1 MSLNMNQKRRL
12 LESIEYIDDAMIS
25 DTMSRVRTDA
35 VTVGMPSKGK
45 RHIIWI
51 KQVSV
56 LAACALL
63 LGAIIPVIS
72 FVSKNTNPFGGF
84 GAGANPGV
92 EETDPKPEV
101 TEALETD
108 PPETEPEETEFVP
121 DEHGT
126 PGLLYEINEDGK
138 SASFIGWG
146 DCTDEKVYVASVY
159 EGLPVTQMVYV
170 EREVANFNDQ
180 KSGEDNVSVKH
191 IIISDTVEYVE
202 SEALNMCTN
211 LESVHFGASVSE
223 IKGSIYYN
231 NDRGRNFNRITVSPE
246 NKFYTEKGNCLIR
259 IKDKVLLCGFANS
272 TIPDDGSVEIIGT
285 VAFFNKPGLTKVVVP
300 EGVIRIMGTA
310 FGENDELVSVSL
322 PSTIKTI
329 FVSFCDL
336 PILTEFKYAGTVKQ
350 WNALMKTCDGW
361 IRDTSLTQVT
371 CSDGVVE
378 LKFDSHGELIDMVNM
393 VDLSLIAIENID
405 LSASTEVGVE
415 LAYESDDFIIFY
427 GSIGLFGYDLNK
439 KEIIFAVDL
448 MKAVGIEGSIQGSR
462 GTSVEVST
470 DGKKIIISDYDVERN
485 VRHKTC
491 YIDVP
496 TLTYTISDYKPLD
509 KTFERDSAKGYIYP
523 GVKVGQ
529 VKYIID
535 SKEWIIF
542 DK

>member
-1 MSLNMNQKRRL
+1 MRQQSKAVILAFGHRKGIVIRSRIDIDATAANQAHHIVVDAIQICIDIIEQRFKRIRL
-12 LESIEYIDDAMIS
+12 CPVTAIFAALHCMCQ
-25 DTMSRVRTDA
+25 RVRIID
-35 VTVGMPSKGK
+35 VMFM
-45 RHIIWI
+45 REHI
-51 KQVSV
+51 
-56 LAACALL
+56 
-63 LGAIIPVIS
+63 AIV
-72 FVSKNTNPFGGF
+72 PFGGF

-92 EETDPKPEV
+92 EETEPKIE
-101 TEALETD
+101 TTAALEETVA
-108 PPETEPEETEFVP
+108 PTTEPEETEFVP

-300 EGVIRIMGTA
+300 EGVIRIMNTA
-310 FGENDELVSVSL
+310 FGENN
-322 PSTIKTI
+322 P
-329 FVSFCDL
+329 
-336 PILTEFKYAGTVKQ
+336 
-350 WNALMKTCDGW
+350 GW
-361 IRDTSLTQVT
+361 
-371 CSDGVVE
+371 
-378 LKFDSHGELIDMVNM
+378 
-393 VDLSLIAIENID
+393 
-405 LSASTEVGVE
+405 
-415 LAYESDDFIIFY
+415 
-427 GSIGLFGYDLNK
+427 
-439 KEIIFAVDL
+439 
-448 MKAVGIEGSIQGSR
+448 
-462 GTSVEVST
+462 
-470 DGKKIIISDYDVERN
+470 
-485 VRHKTC
+485 
-491 YIDVP
+491 
-496 TLTYTISDYKPLD
+496 
-509 KTFERDSAKGYIYP
+509 
-523 GVKVGQ
+523 
-529 VKYIID
+529 
-535 SKEWIIF
+535 
-542 DK
+542 

>member
-1 MSLNMNQKRRL
+1 MSLNMNEKRRL
-12 LESIEYIDDAMIS
+12 IESIEYIDDSVIS
-25 DTMSRVRTDA
+25 DTMSRVKTDS
-35 VTVGMPSKGK
+35 VLMSMPTKGK
-45 RHIIWI
+45 KHIIWV
-51 KQVSV
+51 KQVAV

-72 FVSKNTNPFGGF
+72 FVSRNMNLSGNF

-92 EETDPKPEV
+92 EETEDKIE
-101 TEALETD
+101 TTAALEETE
-108 PPETEPEETEFVP
+108 PPVTEPEETEFVP

-126 PGLLYEINEDGK
+126 PGLRYMINEDGMT
-138 SASFIGWG
+138 ASFIGWG

-170 EREVANFNDQ
+170 ERDVANFNDQ
-180 KSGEDNVSVKH
+180 KSGEDNVYVKH

-285 VAFFNKPGLTKVVVP
+285 VAFFNKPGLKSVVVP
-300 EGVIRIMGTA
+300 EGVIRIMNTA

-336 PILTEFKYAGTVKQ
+336 PVLTEFKFAGTAQQ
-350 WNALMKTCDGW
+350 WTNMSKDWGDW
-361 IRDTSLTQVT
+361 IRDTSLTKVT

-378 LKFDSHGELIDMVNM
+378 LKFDSRGDLVN
-393 VDLSLIAIENID
+393 
-405 LSASTEVGVE
+405 
-415 LAYESDDFIIFY
+415 
-427 GSIGLFGYDLNK
+427 
-439 KEIIFAVDL
+439 
-448 MKAVGIEGSIQGSR
+448 
-462 GTSVEVST
+462 
-470 DGKKIIISDYDVERN
+470 
-485 VRHKTC
+485 
-491 YIDVP
+491 
-496 TLTYTISDYKPLD
+496 
-509 KTFERDSAKGYIYP
+509 
-523 GVKVGQ
+523 
-529 VKYIID
+529 
-535 SKEWIIF
+535 
-542 DK
+542 

>member
-25 DTMSRVRTDA
+25 DTMSRVKTDA
-35 VTVGMPSKGK
+35 VTAGMPTKGK
-45 RHIIWI
+45 KHVIWI

-63 LGAIIPVIS
+63 LGAIIPVVS

-92 EETDPKPEV
+92 EETEPNVE
-101 TEALETD
+101 TTAALEETVA
-108 PPETEPEETEFVP
+108 PTTEPEETEFVP

-126 PGLLYEINEDGK
+126 PGLLYEINKDGK
-138 SASFIGWG
+138 TASFIGWG

-180 KSGEDNVSVKH
+180 KSGEDNVYVKH

-231 NDRGRNFNRITVSPE
+231 RDRGRNFNRITVSTE
-246 NKFYTEKGNCLIR
+246 NQYYTEKGNCLIR

-272 TIPDDGSVEIIGT
+272 VIPDDGSVEIIGT
-285 VAFFNKPGLTKVVVP
+285 VAFFNKPGLKSVVVP
-300 EGVIRIMGTA
+300 EGVIRIMNTA

-336 PILTEFKYAGTVKQ
+336 PALTEFKYAGTVKQ
-350 WNALMKTCDGW
+350 WTNMSKNWASW
-361 IRDTSLTQVT
+361 IFDTSLTQVT
-371 CSDGVVE
+371 CIDGAVE
-378 LKFDSHGELIDMVNM
+378 LKFDSRGNL
-393 VDLSLIAIENID
+393 VD
-405 LSASTEVGVE
+405 
-415 LAYESDDFIIFY
+415 
-427 GSIGLFGYDLNK
+427 
-439 KEIIFAVDL
+439 
-448 MKAVGIEGSIQGSR
+448 
-462 GTSVEVST
+462 
-470 DGKKIIISDYDVERN
+470 
-485 VRHKTC
+485 
-491 YIDVP
+491 
-496 TLTYTISDYKPLD
+496 
-509 KTFERDSAKGYIYP
+509 
-523 GVKVGQ
+523 
-529 VKYIID
+529 
-535 SKEWIIF
+535 
-542 DK
+542 